1 MIKSILQLF
10 SSSMLGR
17 LIGLLR
23 FQIILYVFGQNEF
36 SDSIIYFT
44 TFIWLVN
51 NFFVIP
57 NVNSSIIADL
67 DSNEEKNHPIII
79 INFIRKITKVSLL
92 SGFIALLLLFF
103 VNSNDIFSLDILS
116 IVLIFLTFPLLGV
129 NEIISLYNQYKG
141 KYFLYS
147 FNPVIWNLI
156 LIICLVLYWILDIK
170 NFYIYFI
177 FLFFA
182 KLTSLLI
189 QYKFSN
195 LNLFKIY
202 NNKNVIID
210 KPSINIY
217 YTLSIIIFS
226 GITFFDLTI
235 LNLYSAVGALTVYSI
250 LLKIPTLLL
259 SLISSSTLPV
269 FFNRIIMNKG
279 SLFKNFINFSGL
291 SFLLFLLLGFTYLF
305 IGEFIFESLF
315 NYSLTKPDNID
326 IYLALLFMF
335 VSSFAFFLI
344 RLSVEFRFQKSIFIF
359 ALIGVILKFSG
370 TYLYIINIR
379 NLILLNILVVSLISI
394 SGIFLFIT
402 NQSNQKPK
410 KI

>member
-1 MIKSILQLF
+1 MIKPILELF

-23 FQIILYVFGQNEF
+23 FQVILYVFGQNEF
-36 SDSIIYFT
+36 SDNIIYFT

-67 DSNEEKNHPIII
+67 DSNEEKNHNIII
-79 INFIRKITKVSLL
+79 INFIRRITKVSLSTGL
-92 SGFIALLLLFF
+92 IALLFLFF

-116 IVLIFLTFPLLGV
+116 LVLIFFTFPLLGI

-156 LIICLVLYWILDIK
+156 LIICLLLYWVFDIQ
-170 NFYIYFI
+170 NLYTYFI
-177 FLFFA
+177 FLLLA
-182 KLTSLLI
+182 KLTSIII

-202 NNKNVIID
+202 KNRNFKIFN
-210 KPSINIY
+210 PSTNIY

-226 GITFFDLTI
+226 SITFFDLTV

-250 LLKIPTLLL
+250 FLKIPTLLL
-259 SLISSSTLPV
+259 SLITSSTLPV
-269 FFNRIIMNKG
+269 FFNRIIMNEG
-279 SLFKNFINFSGL
+279 SLFKNFLHFSGL
-291 SFLLFLLLGFTYLF
+291 SFLLFLSVGFVYLF
-305 IGEFIFESLF
+305 LDEFIFNSLF
-315 NYSLTKPDNID
+315 NYIITKSDKID

-335 VSSFAFFLI
+335 ISSFAFFLI
-344 RLSVEFRFQKSIFIF
+344 RLSVEFKFQKAIFIYAF
-359 ALIGVILKFSG
+359 LGIIIKTAV
-370 TYLYIINIR
+370 TYLCAVNIR
-379 NLILLNILVVSLISI
+379 NLILLSILVVSLISI
-394 SGIFLFIT
+394 SGSLLFLF
-402 NQSNQKPK
+402 NYNKRNL
-410 KI
+410 

>member
-1 MIKSILQLF
+1 MIKPILELF

-36 SDSIIYFT
+36 SDNIIYFT

-67 DSNEEKNHPIII
+67 DSNEEKNHNIII
-79 INFIRKITKVSLL
+79 INFIRRITKVSL
-92 SGFIALLLLFF
+92 STGFIALLLLFL
-103 VNSNDIFSLDILS
+103 VNSNDIYSLDTLS
-116 IVLIFLTFPLLGV
+116 LFLIFLTFPLLGI
-129 NEIISLYNQYKG
+129 NEILSLYNQYRG

-156 LIICLVLYWILDIK
+156 LIICLLLYWVFDIK
-170 NFYIYFI
+170 NFYTYFI
-177 FLFFA
+177 FLLLA
-182 KLTSLLI
+182 KLTSLVI

-195 LNLFKIY
+195 LNLFKTY
-202 NNKNVIID
+202 KNINFKIF
-210 KPSINIY
+210 KPSTNIY

-250 LLKIPTLLL
+250 FLKIPTLLL

-269 FFNRIIMNKG
+269 FFNRIIMNEG
-279 SLFKNFINFSGL
+279 SLFKNFLNFSAL
-291 SFLLFLLLGFTYLF
+291 SLLLFLLVGFIYLF
-305 IGEFIFESLF
+305 FGEFIFESLF
-315 NYSLTKPDNID
+315 NYNLTKSDNLD

-344 RLSVEFRFQKSIFIF
+344 RLSVEFKFQKAIFIYAF
-359 ALIGVILKFSG
+359 VGIIIKTAA
-370 TYLYIINIR
+370 TYLYTVNIR
-379 NLILLNILVVSLISI
+379 NLILLSTLVVSLISI
-394 SGIFLFIT
+394 SGAFLFLF
-402 NQSNQKPK
+402 NNK
-410 KI
+410 KRN